1 MPKDVCLQP
10 GFWAIVGIHPFQL
23 ALYDDKAQKEVYGDD
38 PDTLVSSSY
47 APLGQ
52 VEVVDGGFKL
62 SGHWQWSSGSEHCE
76 WALLGA
82 LVFPPEGGAPEY
94 RTFLLPREDYEIND
108 TWHSMGLKA
117 TGSQDVIVKDVFVPE
132 YRTHKQSDGFNL
144 TNPGYEVNKNDLF
157 KNSMGPI
164 IRASIIHSCNRCN
177 QKNA

>member
-1 MPKDVCLQP
+1 MRKDVCLQHWVL
-10 GFWAIVGIHPFQL
+10 GVVGIHPFQL

-82 LVFPPEGGAPEY
+82 LVFPPEVVHLNTEHFCCLEKIMKLM
-94 RTFLLPREDYEIND
+94 T
-108 TWHSMGLKA
+108 
-117 TGSQDVIVKDVFVPE
+117 
-132 YRTHKQSDGFNL
+132 
-144 TNPGYEVNKNDLF
+144 PGIQWD
-157 KNSMGPI
+157 
-164 IRASIIHSCNRCN
+164 
-177 QKNA
+177 